1 MMRQKTNLSEC
12 VEKETKELKDWEM
25 VCVEEEEEEEE
36 VKRDRKRR
44 EREGGKVWGGEQEGE
59 EAR

>member
-1 MMRQKTNLSEC
+1 MMRQKRNLSEC
-12 VEKETKELKDWEM
+12 VEKETKERKDGEM

-44 EREGGKVWGGEQEGE
+44 EREGGKV
-59 EAR
+59 